1 MAKKPR
7 YDQPGIPEIGDE
19 YNKRV
24 HSAAKTYVR
33 LRDARMEAT
42 RHEDGAKQKLIEIMH
57 EEAID
62 TYSHK
67 DVDVTL
73 QKGDDNVKVKIG
85 DEKKPAKKDEPEE
98 GEE

>member
-1 MAKKPR
+1 MAKPR
-7 YDQPGIPEIGDE
+7 ADQPGIPEIGDE

-42 RHEDGAKQKLIEIMH
+42 TFEDGAKQKLIDIMH
-57 EEAID
+57 EEGIE

-67 DVDVTL
+67 DVDITL
-73 QKGDDNVKVKIG
+73 EKGDEKVKVKV
-85 DEKKPAKKDEPEE
+85 EKKDSKKEE
-98 GEE
+98 KVADGEE